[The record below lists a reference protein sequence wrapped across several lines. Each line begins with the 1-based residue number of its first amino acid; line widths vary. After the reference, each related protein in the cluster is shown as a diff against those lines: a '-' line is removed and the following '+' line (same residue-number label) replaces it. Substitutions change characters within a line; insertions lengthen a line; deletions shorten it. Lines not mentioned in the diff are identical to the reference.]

1 MGKKQRVP
9 DDDTVWLVV
18 QPDDG
23 MVLLVVQPDDDTV
36 LRVVHADV
44 GKMAAGDNNRR
55 VYLP

>member
-1 MGKKQRVP
+1 MGEKQRVP
-9 DDDTVWLVV
+9 DDDTVLLVV

-36 LRVVHADV
+36 LRVVHADD